1 MKRVVTFFILLS
13 LLFISSA
20 PIAKAEEINPSPG
33 TYGYGSTSE
42 LSASMQLGQGTIVNG
57 GGSAGG
63 DLAPTGQNGSLY
75 LILAVSLIV
84 GSAGIL
90 IFARLK
96 AKSSER

>member
-1 MKRVVTFFILLS
+1 MLAAFLFLS
-13 LLFISSA
+13 FA
-20 PIAKAEEINPSPG
+20 PFAMAAEINPTPG

-42 LSASMQLGQGTIVNG
+42 FSASMQLGQGTIVNG